1 MSHDIEGVCEHCGLL
16 LPEWVGNRR
25 NLCRCEAERM
35 EKLSQEYQ
43 AEVKGELSE
52 SGRLIRV
59 IGFMVLAGIGVWC
72 GLVAFWFGMWL
83 PGVCLM
89 GSGVLW
95 CLVGLAWLWMGDS
108 K

>member
-1 MSHDIEGVCEHCGLL
+1 
-16 LPEWVGNRR
+16 
-25 NLCRCEAERM
+25 M

-43 AEVKGELSE
+43 AAVKVDLSE
-52 SGRLIRV
+52 SQRLIRV
-59 IGFMVLAGIGVWC
+59 IGFMVLAGIGVWT
-72 GLVAFWFGMWL
+72 GLAAFWFGMWM

-95 CLVGLAWLWMGDS
+95 CLVGLAWLLMGGQ

>member
-1 MSHDIEGVCEHCGLL
+1 
-16 LPEWVGNRR
+16 
-25 NLCRCEAERM
+25 M

-43 AEVKGELSE
+43 ASVKGELSE

-72 GLVAFWFGMWL
+72 GLVAFGFGMWM

-89 GSGVLW
+89 GAGVLW
-95 CLVGLAWLWMGDS
+95 CLVGLAWLWMGERE
-108 K
+108 

>member
-1 MSHDIEGVCEHCGLL
+1 
-16 LPEWVGNRR
+16 
-25 NLCRCEAERM
+25 M

-43 AEVKGELSE
+43 ASVKGELSE

-59 IGFMVLAGIGVWC
+59 IGVMVLAGIGVWC
-72 GLVAFWFGMWL
+72 RLVAFWFEMWL